1 MWPRRETEPMPEPPP
16 NQEGPLENAAPEW
29 SIVVIARNEAATIEA
44 CLASVQRAF
53 AELSHEVIFVDS
65 ASTDDTV
72 TIARRFPVRVVSV
85 PDNWPKRP
93 AIGRHIGWT
102 LCRGTWILFLDGDCV
117 FEGAWL
123 APAIEALN
131 SDPTLAAVA
140 GASRG
145 VLRGA
150 DGHEI
155 VGDQYPDA
163 NYDDPEHLSGSAV
176 YRRSA
181 LERAGGFNPFLRA
194 HEEPE
199 LGARLRK
206 LGYRLRR
213 LRVTMTS
220 HYPKEQKETV
230 FELLRRATRRYPVGL
245 GQFVRHAISADLPVQ
260 RPWKTIDRHLTFL
273 ALLALGVV
281 TGAVWVF
288 GGGGWMLAAW
298 AALFA
303 LVFAAFALKARS
315 ITKPAYYFLEWM
327 LTAPMVLYG
336 LLLPPRSA
344 NEFMPMPSEDTDREE
359 PAPASS
365 RRGRELVFGLVAM
378 SLAVLVGLIAS
389 EIATRIFKPQMLFRY
404 PKGMYEAHP
413 SRGYRLSPGFRGE
426 MVTPEYRTKVAINNL
441 GMRDDAD
448 VSAAHPGTV
457 RIVAIGDS
465 FTMGVGVEHSETFLE
480 LAERD
485 LQRRGSK
492 VEILNTGVPGY
503 GTREE
508 IDVLAKDVDAL
519 RPDLILLCFFIG
531 NDLWD
536 NARPATLHVRDGD
549 LVDNEPTGGT
559 LPPAL
564 RSFLAR
570 HSHLYHLLWPY
581 QRLLFGNDGADR
593 RGQRRALSI
602 FGPVDGDAREAW
614 AATERYL
621 DEFLALAASRKLPT
635 AVVLIPD
642 PLQVDRDHWQAV
654 TKELDL
660 TPSAEALDI
669 PNRRLTEVL
678 ERYHLPVLDLLPTL
692 RTQLDPASLYLP
704 VDKHWTREG
713 NRVAGTALASFLADR
728 GLATKPEGS
737 RAQ

>member
-1 MWPRRETEPMPEPPP
+1 MPEPSPT
-16 NQEGPLENAAPEW
+16 QQVPLEKAAPEW

-72 TIARRFPVRVVSV
+72 AIARRFPVRVVSV
-85 PDNWPKRP
+85 PEGWPRRP
-93 AIGRHIGWT
+93 AIGRHIGWS

-117 FEGAWL
+117 FEGSWL
-123 APAIEALN
+123 APAIEALTA
-131 SDPTLAAVA
+131 DPTLAAVA

-150 DGHEI
+150 DGHETI
-155 VGDQYPDA
+155 VDQYPDA
-163 NYDDPEHLSGSAV
+163 NYDDPDHLSGSAV

-213 LRVTMTS
+213 LRVPMTS

-230 FELLRRATRRYPVGL
+230 FELIRRATRRYPVGL
-245 GQFVRHAISADLPVQ
+245 GQFVRHVVSAGLPV
-260 RPWKTIDRHLTFL
+260 RSPWKTIDRHLAFL
-273 ALLALGVV
+273 AILGLGIVAVV
-281 TGAVWVF
+281 VWAF
-288 GGGGWMLAAW
+288 GGGGWMLTAW
-298 AALFA
+298 TALFA
-303 LVFAAFALKARS
+303 AVFAAFAIKARS
-315 ITKPAYYFLEWM
+315 LAKPAYYFLEWV

-336 LLLPPRSA
+336 LLLPPRNA
-344 NEFMPMPSEDTDREE
+344 DEFMPIPTAHVERDE
-359 PAPASS
+359 PRHESSGS
-365 RRGRELVFGLVAM
+365 RRELMFGLVAM

-404 PKGMYEAHP
+404 PKGMYEGHAT
-413 SRGYRLSPGFRGE
+413 RGYRLSPRFRGE
-426 MVTPEYRTKVAINNL
+426 MITPEYRTTVAINNL
-441 GMRDDAD
+441 GMRDDTD
-448 VSAAHPGTV
+448 VSVEHAGTV
-457 RIVAIGDS
+457 RVLAIGDS

-485 LQRRGSK
+485 LQRRGSR
-492 VEILNTGVPGY
+492 VEILNAGVPGY

-508 IDVLAKDVDAL
+508 VDVLAKDAVAL
-519 RPDLILLCFFIG
+519 HPDLILLCFFIG

-536 NARPATLHVRDGD
+536 NARPATLRVRDGD
-549 LVDNEPTGGT
+549 LVDGEPTGGT

-581 QRLLFGNDGADR
+581 QRLIFGNDDADR

-614 AATERYL
+614 TATERYL
-621 DEFLALAASRKLPT
+621 DEFLALAAARELPT
-635 AVVLIPD
+635 VVVLIPD
-642 PLQVDRDHWQAV
+642 PLQVDRSQWRAL
-654 TKELDL
+654 TESLGL
-660 TPSAEALDI
+660 TPSADALDV
-669 PNRRLTEVL
+669 PNRHLTAIL
-678 ERYHLPVLDLLPTL
+678 ERHRVPVLDLLPAL
-692 RTQLDPASLYLP
+692 RTQPDPASLYLP
-704 VDKHWTREG
+704 IDKHWTREG
-713 NRVAGTALASFLADR
+713 NRVAGVTLAEFLADR
-728 GLATKPEGS
+728 GLVSAPGS
-737 RAQ
+737 TSAQ